1 MNKVT
6 KGKVIRRRR
15 CTHLLA
21 VAVGVGNGELPE
33 IWGSFHPIGCA
44 AVGGG
49 EGVCGGVTGEEGR
62 RSPLL

>member
-6 KGKVIRRRR
+6 KRKVIRRRR

-21 VAVGVGNGELPE
+21 AAVEVGDGESLE
-33 IWGSFHPIGCA
+33 IWGSFRPIGCA

-49 EGVCGGVTGEEGR
+49 ERVCGGVIIEEGR
-62 RSPLL
+62 